1 MGQVILGVD
10 GTHSRN
16 VTAVLGPTN
25 TGKTH
30 LAIERMLGH
39 ETGMIGLPL
48 RLLAREV
55 YDRICQRV
63 DPSQVALI
71 TGEEKI
77 KPEEARFYVC
87 TVEAM
92 PRDLPVAFLAIDE
105 VQLAGDAERGHIFT
119 DRLLHMRG
127 QSETMLLG
135 AATMMHIL
143 NIVLP
148 GINVIT
154 RPRLSQISYAGKKK
168 ISRLPRRT
176 AIVTFSASEVY
187 AIAELVRRQQG
198 GAAVVIGA
206 LSPRTR
212 NAQVELYQSGEVDYL
227 IATDAIGMG
236 LNLDVDNVA
245 FAATRKFDG
254 RRFRDLSPAEL
265 SQIAGRAGRHLNDG
279 TFGVT
284 GDVDIFD
291 PQLIEQLETHSFQP
305 IKALQWRNNR
315 LNFSSLKAL
324 LTSLSVLPNNKA
336 LIRSGLA
343 DDLAVLEILST
354 DEEVIHNLK
363 NKRHVQKLWEVC
375 QMPDFKKISINAHAE
390 LVKTVFMFLMSPKG
404 RIPEDWFARQIS
416 FAERTDGN
424 IDSLSQRVAHIRTW
438 TFVSHHPDWLEN
450 ADYWQERSHEIENK
464 LSDALHLCLTKQF
477 VDHKTST
484 LLRKLR
490 DNEELFA
497 EIGHDGKLY
506 VENHAVGKISGFR
519 FAPLNRNQ
527 TTQGKAARNAASKV
541 LTQAMIQK
549 AEELLKASDASFVLT
564 RTGAITWKDEAIG
577 RLAKGASP
585 LSPDIILFADESLP
599 DPQKGQVEEKLKTW
613 ITSHIETVL
622 NPLVK
627 LQKAE
632 EISGL
637 AKGVAFQIIESLGSL
652 KRESIANDIKQLD
665 QTARAQLRKYGV
677 RFGAFNIYI
686 PILLKPAAA
695 ELILLLTSTSENPAD
710 EEHAFPEPPAAGLT
724 SVKADKSLNERQY
737 RACGYHLCGER
748 AVRIDMLERLSE
760 MIRPL
765 LAYNRDKKTP
775 LPEGATGFGSFRIQ
789 TDMLSILG
797 CSMDEMTNI
806 LKSLNFQMN
815 KRVIPQKKKKIDT
828 AQELQ
833 VSKAAAEMLSPY
845 LNISGLS
852 FEPEVVDPDAEEEV
866 LYDELWKPRRKYN
879 NNNQNNRKKPD
890 QRARN
895 GARPGRDGKRR
906 DGGNFK
912 KDGYK
917 GKKRSNDR
925 GRNNAGGGKGK
936 QSYGSSRPKKVAVMD
951 PDSPFA
957 ALMGLKND
965 LKDKQKKK

>member
-55 YDRICQRV
+55 YDRICKRI

-77 KPEEARFYVC
+77 KPKEARYYVC

-92 PRDLPVAFLAIDE
+92 PRDLPVDFLAIDE
-105 VQLAGDAERGHIFT
+105 VQLADDAERGHIFT

-135 AATMMHIL
+135 AATMMTIL
-143 NIVLP
+143 NTVLP

-154 RPRLSQISYAGKKK
+154 RPRLSQITYAGKKK

-176 AIVTFSASEVY
+176 AIVTFSANEVY
-187 AIAELVRRQQG
+187 AIAELVRRQRG

-212 NAQVELYQSGEVDYL
+212 NAQVALYQSGEVDYL

-254 RRFRDLSPAEL
+254 RRFRSLTPAEM

-291 PQLIEQLETHSFQP
+291 PMLVEQLETHSFQP
-305 IKALQWRNNR
+305 VKALQWRNNR

-324 LTSLSVLPNNKA
+324 LASLSVLPNNKA
-336 LIRSGLA
+336 LIRSQTA

-354 DEEVIHNLK
+354 DEEVIHTLQ
-363 NKRHVQKLWEVC
+363 NKRTIQKLWEVC

-390 LVKTVFMFLMSPKG
+390 LIKTVFMYLMSAKG

-450 ADYWQERSHEIENK
+450 ADYWQNRSHQIENK
-464 LSDALHLCLTKQF
+464 LSDALHVCLTKQF

-497 EIGHDGKLY
+497 EIGQDGNLY

-519 FAPLNRNQ
+519 FTALNQNQ

-541 LTQAMIQK
+541 LTQAMTEK
-549 AEELLKASDASFVLT
+549 AEELLKANEASFVLT
-564 RTGAITWKDEAIG
+564 RTGTITWKDEPIG
-577 RLAKGASP
+577 RLEKGQSP
-585 LSPDIILFADESLP
+585 LNPEIILFADESLP
-599 DPQKGQVEEKLKTW
+599 AAQKEQIETKLKAW
-613 ITSHIETVL
+613 ITKHIETVL
-622 NPLVK
+622 KPLTE
-627 LQKAE
+627 LQKAQ
-632 EISGL
+632 EIEGL
-637 AKGVAFQIIESLGSL
+637 AKGVAFQIIENLGSL
-652 KRESIANDIKQLD
+652 KREDIAEDIKQLD
-665 QTARAQLRKYGV
+665 QPARAQLRKYGV

-695 ELILLLTSTSENPAD
+695 ELVLLLASTAETPTD
-710 EEHAFPEPPAAGLT
+710 VEHVFPEPPSAGLT
-724 SVKADKSLNERQY
+724 SVKADKSLTARQY

-765 LAYNRDKKTP
+765 LVYKRDKKVP
-775 LPEGATGFGSFRIQ
+775 LPEGATGYGSFRIQ

-806 LKSLNFQMN
+806 LKALNFQMN
-815 KRVIPQKKKKIDT
+815 KREIPQKKKKVDS

-833 VSKAAAEMLSPY
+833 VTKAAAERLAPY
-845 LNISGLS
+845 LDISALS
-852 FEPEVVDPDAEEEV
+852 FEPATDSPDTKPEAVYE
-866 LYDELWKPRRKYN
+866 ELWKPKRKYN
-879 NNNQNNRKKPD
+879 HKRSTAPDKRRNSSNQR
-890 QRARN
+890 
-895 GARPGRDGKRR
+895 RDGKKR
-906 DGGNFK
+906 DSSAPK
-912 KDGYK
+912 RDGYK

-925 GRNNAGGGKGK
+925 GRNNNGGKGGQK
-936 QSYGSSRPKKVAVMD
+936 SYGSRPKKVAVMD

-957 ALMGLKND
+957 ALMGLKKD
-965 LKDKQKKK
+965 LTKGSSKKK